1 MFVFNDPIGKES
13 LSEVLYTEW
22 KKYEQA
28 VARFLTIVKIVLS
41 CRKCIVFDTRVKGL
55 FEERS
60 NIVMIDD
67 IQNKL
72 TESEKIQ
79 ILKNYT
85 DYRGISEETTK
96 EILKVET
103 YFPLLCKLFASNWKH
118 TTDPLRFFT
127 EPTEFIQME
136 IIIYK
141 KFDKVKYCGLVCL
154 VLFNNNLETEDLI
167 KKEGLF
173 KKCLNLCGVQ
183 ESLPPGDI
191 IQNLELLEGF
201 FVKKICDTFHCY
213 HDFILEVT
221 TFVLGTDHPREII
234 MHADIGFLQR
244 RVRLENSTESSDRFT
259 IILSDTHIKDL
270 VDRLSEDICKDRFI
284 EVVLNPCLRD
294 KNVTGLFIERMNN
307 DSLKMIV
314 KLSKLESTKLEANYL
329 TKENWFSRIDFL
341 HLFEEVS
348 PLFALIVF
356 RHDMLVRF
364 FLKNV
369 KKRLLAENYFLA
381 MCCNGAKDL
390 FKMFPKRKV
399 TKFLKANQFV
409 LHPIHIASVFHN
421 YELLKE
427 LIKRGGNVNL
437 LHGSK
442 LALAPLTLAIINN
455 TEQCLEE
462 SNFSSQEK
470 TVELLLC
477 NGAMINM
484 CKNGFCPLNFAS
496 LRGHENIVKLLLN
509 LTLM

>member
-1 MFVFNDPIGKES
+1 
-13 LSEVLYTEW
+13 
-22 KKYEQA
+22 
-28 VARFLTIVKIVLS
+28 
-41 CRKCIVFDTRVKGL
+41 
-55 FEERS
+55 
-60 NIVMIDD
+60 
-67 IQNKL
+67 
-72 TESEKIQ
+72 
-79 ILKNYT
+79 
-85 DYRGISEETTK
+85 
-96 EILKVET
+96 
-103 YFPLLCKLFASNWKH
+103 
-118 TTDPLRFFT
+118 
-127 EPTEFIQME
+127 
-136 IIIYK
+136 
-141 KFDKVKYCGLVCL
+141 
-154 VLFNNNLETEDLI
+154 
-167 KKEGLF
+167 
-173 KKCLNLCGVQ
+173 
-183 ESLPPGDI
+183 
-191 IQNLELLEGF
+191 
-201 FVKKICDTFHCY
+201 
-213 HDFILEVT
+213 
-221 TFVLGTDHPREII
+221 
-234 MHADIGFLQR
+234 
-244 RVRLENSTESSDRFT
+244 
-259 IILSDTHIKDL
+259 
-270 VDRLSEDICKDRFI
+270 
-284 EVVLNPCLRD
+284 
-294 KNVTGLFIERMNN
+294 MNN

-314 KLSKLESTKLEANYL
+314 KLSKLKSTKLEANYL

-399 TKFLKANQFV
+399 KKFLKANQFV

-462 SNFSSQEK
+462 YNFSSREK

-477 NGAMINM
+477 NFAMINM

-509 LTLM
+509 KSAAVNLCNEKGFCPLYVACENGHDSIVKLLLNYDADVNLCDEKGFCPLYVACYNGHESIVQLLLNTHALM